1 MTSSLSDLLITVAP
15 GEILVEML
23 SWLSFVQRWSVLI
36 QVLLVL
42 VVVLVART
50 RSILL
55 KRNQRLQRMLN
66 RVGLHQRFPDSV
78 RVLVGPALVL
88 LMAGVFAWIQVPFGL
103 LRYFGLLWLGWNL
116 FTPLKRL
123 VEKTNPRFPIG
134 EVETTLFK
142 PIYVFTATL
151 SLLSLLG
158 SRENLARIGVAN
170 LFGVEITLGKVYTAI
185 VAIYLIVTIASR
197 PAALMAWLSGVIFG
211 VEKRNQRGL
220 ELLFRYSVIGIG
232 IIGVAYYIGITGNAF
247 VAIAGGLSVG
257 IGFGTKEIISNFIS
271 SIWLLFEGSVRP
283 GEILMI
289 DGDPCTVRKLG
300 LRATQ
305 LRRGRDGAELLI
317 PNQNFFTQE
326 AASYT
331 ATETSRRD
339 SVVVGAAYRHDPD
352 KIIDLLLEIAADHS
366 KVKKYPPPA
375 AFVTEFAESSINYKM
390 LFWVADPLDAFNVG
404 SDLRRAIWKRFE
416 QDNISI
422 PFPQRQIYPM
432 EWPPSEQR
440 SLRPQLQAEPN
451 IDGELTDDMS

>member
-15 GEILVEML
+15 GDILVEML

-123 VEKTNPRFPIG
+123 VEKTNPRFPIA

-197 PAALMAWLSGVIFG
+197 PAALRAWLSGVIFG
-211 VEKRNQRGL
+211 VQKRNQRGL

-339 SVVVGAAYRHDPD
+339 SVMVGAAYRHDPD

-366 KVKKYPPPA
+366 KVKRYPPPA

-416 QDNISI
+416 QDNITI

-432 EWPPSEQR
+432 EWPPRTER
-440 SLRPQLQAEPN
+440 SLRPQLQAEPH
-451 IDGELTDDMS
+451 IDSEPADNMS